1 MGRYTRSRSNSA
13 ERLGFA
19 SVSTFERLLIPAP
32 PEWRNVYGLPDYPAY
47 DALETLTWVAAHTQ
61 RVRLVTGVLISLF
74 EAPVVLARRLATLDH
89 LSAGRVVAGIGQGWM
104 PEEFA
109 AVGVPARRRGAGFEE
124 HLAAMRACWAPDPV
138 ECDGPRYP
146 IPRSK
151 IGPKPVNGRIPV
163 LIGGV
168 APAAIARAARLGDG
182 FIAVCRDWESCRGAD
197 HVLSGGG
204 RGRSDRPAGRPDA
217 GGRPTR
223 HRADRLDR
231 AKRDGRSGPGR
242 SGRRGRGHLGSQ
254 HRRPRSPPS
263 GRRPNGARREAH
275 GLSRRRDDVSPSD
288 ACRRRYRRRRCPLR
302 R

>member
-1 MGRYTRSRSNSA
+1 M
-13 ERLGFA
+13 
-19 SVSTFERLLIPAP
+19 
-32 PEWRNVYGLPDYPAY
+32 
-47 DALETLTWVAAHTQ
+47 AAHTE

-138 ECDGPRYP
+138 ECDGPHYP

-151 IGPKPVNGRIPV
+151 IGPKPVNGQIPV

-182 FIAVCRDWESCRGAD
+182 YIAACRDWESCEAQI
-197 HVLSGGG
+197 
-204 RGRSDRPAGRPDA
+204 
-217 GGRPTR
+217 TCY
-223 HRADRLDR
+223 
-231 AKRDGRSGPGR
+231 
-242 SGRRGRGHLGSQ
+242 
-254 HRRPRSPPS
+254 
-263 GRRPNGARREAH
+263 REASGAGPIVLRAGPMLADDQH
-275 GLSRRRDDVSPSD
+275 ATPPTAWTEPYVMDDLARAARAGVDEVIWDLNIVGLDPHRQVD
-288 ACRRRYRRRRCPLR
+288 ALAALAAKLTA
-302 R
+302 